1 MENDD
6 RLIGK
11 FSAAGMRSS
20 CWESLVRRCW
30 LPAPPKRTIRLGQP
44 AYPYPPLRV
53 PVHQA
58 LYPLALSV
66 RK

>member
-30 LPAPPKRTIRLGQP
+30 LPAPPHGPHSL
-44 AYPYPPLRV
+44 
-53 PVHQA
+53 
-58 LYPLALSV
+58 
-66 RK
+66 